1 MAGAT
6 NKDMAVLMRQAER
19 QGWEITLTGKNH
31 YKWMHPLNGLFFS
44 SSTPSD
50 KQAVNQVRRDLTRRG
65 FIIIERKKK
74 RK

>member
-6 NKDMAVLMRQAER
+6 NKDMAVLMRQAEE
-19 QGWEITLTGKNH
+19 QGWAITITGKNH
-31 YKWMHPLNGLFFS
+31 YKWVHPLHGLFFS

-50 KQAVNQVRRDLTRRG
+50 NQAVNQVRRDLTRRG

>member
-6 NKDMAVLMRQAER
+6 NKDMAVLMRQAEE
-19 QGWEITLTGKNH
+19 QGWDITLTGKNH
-31 YKWMHPLNGLFFS
+31 YKWMHPLHGLFFS

-50 KQAVNQVRRDLTRRG
+50 NQAVNQVRRDLTRRG

-74 RK
+74 RR